1 VRTTDTTCTR
11 WPLPCV
17 LYPHPVIV
25 FETRKS
31 AAAPVEERL
40 TTAYF
45 RYTGERRPH
54 AHALTSPVS
63 TASQHPVSATGGAA
77 VARTES
83 VRTAH
88 KLCNSAVLNVVY
100 ELLRG
105 RCLEL
110 GAGSREVGRR
120 GRKAAARHQPGVDCP
135 AAAAERA
142 VPQARLQG
150 LGRADHCVV
159 AGTLLRS
166 LHTAFV
172 ISGELAPGAGCVTA
186 GVSG

>member
-1 VRTTDTTCTR
+1 
-11 WPLPCV
+11 
-17 LYPHPVIV
+17 
-25 FETRKS
+25 
-31 AAAPVEERL
+31 VEERL

-120 GRKAAARHQPGVDCP
+120 GRETAARHQPGTDGP

-159 AGTLLRS
+159 AGTVLRS
-166 LHTAFV
+166 FAYSLV
-172 ISGELAPGAGCVTA
+172 SSGEEAGSRS
-186 GVSG
+186 GVCYRGCSG